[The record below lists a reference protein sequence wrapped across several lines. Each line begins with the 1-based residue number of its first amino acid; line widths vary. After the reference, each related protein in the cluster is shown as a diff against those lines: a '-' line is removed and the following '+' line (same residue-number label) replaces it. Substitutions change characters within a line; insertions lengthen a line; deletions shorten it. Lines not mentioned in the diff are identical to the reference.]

1 MADLNTLIAPGAS
14 LNLTYAVAI
23 NDRGEIA
30 GFGVAPDCAPQD
42 YELCGH
48 AYILVPCG
56 VGEECTNVNLAGAA
70 FGLSPTGL
78 SMPAPPQRG
87 STSPSRRHTSPLRQR
102 LHLPGQR
109 QVPSD

>member
-1 MADLNTLIAPGAS
+1 MVDLNTLIAPGAS

-30 GFGVAPDCAPQD
+30 GFGVPPDCDPQD
-42 YELCGH
+42 HELCGH

-56 VGEECTNVNLAGAA
+56 IGEDCTNVNLADAA
-70 FGLSPTGL
+70 FGFSPTVL
-78 SMPAPPQRG
+78 SAPALPQRG
-87 STSPSRRHTSPLRQR
+87 SASPLQRRTSPVRQR

-109 QVPSD
+109 AIPTD